1 MQAPANSPMLAD
13 TVRRALTAVLLALFA
28 LDVSPALAAD
38 TVCVLR
44 PHYQPEWCTPADILR
59 ERPLVRPRVGLVLSG
74 GGARGIAQIG
84 VLKVLARHNIPVD
97 FIAATSMG
105 AIVGGLYAAGYS
117 PAELES
123 LAVTTNW
130 DEVLSLSD
138 ETKRTELF
146 MDQKLVDDRSFI
158 AVRFEGLAP
167 VLPSAFS
174 SGQRLTDFLSD
185 KILQALYHPFPDF
198 DHLKIP
204 FRAVATDL
212 ISGRRVVMRDGSLA
226 EALRASSTV
235 PLLFTPIE
243 RDSMRLVDGGLVSN
257 VPIDVA
263 RSAGCDLVIAVNT
276 TSGLRTAD
284 EMTAPWQT
292 ADQIMGIMME
302 RVNERGLELADYVL
316 TPEIGRHPG
325 SSFRGLDTL
334 IRLGEATAERCM
346 PDILRLL
353 ERSRAKLLIGADTS
367 ALQEPVRWEYDTS
380 TIPDSILHRCTLPGV
395 HRWGS
400 PAAIRTFLDEL
411 YTTGQYR
418 DVSAVVRSNAG
429 GTDVRFSGILNPVIH
444 DVRFKGCTYVSEG
457 MLQKIVAPIKG
468 AMMTPETAE
477 RMVEAVLRAYRAGG
491 LSLAQIDTAY
501 LDEATGNLT
510 LELDEGVIRA
520 IDVQGGE
527 RTQDPFI
534 LREFPLTTGDVFEI
548 GKARRGLSNL
558 GGTKLFEF
566 VYLEIT
572 AVDDRIRLTIRIKER
587 PSQLVR
593 FGMRADDERQ
603 LQGLLDIRD
612 ENFQGTGMELGFTI
626 AGGPRNGDLTLEY
639 KAQRLFESYV
649 TFGVNA
655 FHRSYDSYMYATPPQ
670 EQPNRWKRDRI
681 GEYREIRYGFGIS
694 FGSLLERL
702 GNTSVDLLWQKVR
715 LVNLDRLTTLDERYR
730 LVLVRLST
738 VIDTKDSYP
747 FPTAGVGLKFSYEFS
762 LEGLGSEIGYNSLYL
777 MYESYGS
784 WGKHLTFHP
793 RFTMGISDRTMPL
806 AQQFRLGGRE
816 SFYGLREDDR
826 RGRQLV
832 LVNAELRYLLPV
844 QLLFDAYLRA
854 RYDLGTISAVPE
866 EITFSSL
873 LHGIGLE
880 LALATPVGPAALG
893 VGKSFYFSR
902 SLPNIPVQ
910 QGPFLVYL
918 MLGYQL

>member
-1 MQAPANSPMLAD
+1 MQSPANPPMLAK
-13 TVRRALTAVLLALFA
+13 TVRRILTAAALVLLALP
-28 LDVSPALAAD
+28 VPPALAAD
-38 TVCVLR
+38 TVFVLH
-44 PHYQPEWCTPADILR
+44 PHYRQGTGTPHDILR
-59 ERPLVRPRVGLVLSG
+59 ERPLARPRVGIVLSG

-84 VLKVLARHNIPVD
+84 VLKALARHNVPVD

-117 PAELES
+117 LAELES
-123 LAVTTNW
+123 LAVTTDW
-130 DEVLSLSD
+130 DDVLSLAD
-138 ETKRTELF
+138 DTKRTELF

-158 AVRFEGLAP
+158 VVRFEGLAP
-167 VLPSAFS
+167 VLPSAVS

-198 DHLKIP
+198 DDLKIP

-212 ISGRRVVMRDGSLA
+212 ISGRRVVMHDGSLA
-226 EALRASSTV
+226 EALRASATV

-257 VPIDVA
+257 APIDVA
-263 RSAGCDLVIAVNT
+263 RSAGCDIVIAVNT
-276 TSGLRTAD
+276 TSGLRTVD
-284 EMTAPWQT
+284 EMTSPWQT

-302 RVNERGLELADYVL
+302 RVNERGWESADYVL

-325 SSFRGLDTL
+325 ASFYGLDTL
-334 IRLGEATAERCM
+334 IRLGEATTERCM
-346 PDILRLL
+346 PDILQLL
-353 ERSRAKLLIGADTS
+353 ERSRKKLLTEADTS
-367 ALQEPVRWEYDTS
+367 ALPEPVRWEYDTS
-380 TIPDSILHRCTLPGV
+380 TIPDSILRRCALPGV
-395 HRWGS
+395 THWGS

-411 YTTGQYR
+411 HSTGQYR
-418 DVSAVVRSNAG
+418 DVSAVVRSNAD
-429 GTDVRFSGILNPVIH
+429 GTDVRFSGIFNPVIRE
-444 DVRFKGCTYVSEG
+444 VSFKACKYVSEG
-457 MLQKIVAPIKG
+457 MLQKIVAPMKG
-468 AMMTPETAE
+468 AMITPETTE
-477 RMVEAVLRAYRAGG
+477 RIFETVLRAYRAGG

-501 LDEATGNLT
+501 FDEATGVMT
-510 LELDEGVIRA
+510 MQMDEGEIHA

-534 LREFPLTTGDVFEI
+534 LREFPLTAGDVFEI

-572 AVDDRIRLTIRIKER
+572 AADNRILLTIRIKER

-612 ENFQGTGMELGFTI
+612 ENFRGTGMELGFTV
-626 AGGPRNGDLTLEY
+626 AGGQRNGDIMLEY

-670 EQPNRWKRDRI
+670 THPNRWKRDRI
-681 GEYREIRYGFGIS
+681 GEYREIRYGFGVS

-702 GNTSVDLLWQKVR
+702 GNASVDLLWQKVR

-747 FPTAGVGLKFSYEFS
+747 FPTTGVGLKFSYEFS

-793 RFTMGISDRTMPL
+793 KFTMGISDRTMPL

-816 SFYGLREDDR
+816 SFFGLREDDR

-844 QLLFDAYLRA
+844 QLLFDTYLRA

-880 LALATPVGPAALG
+880 LALATPVGPAAFG

-902 SLPNIPVQ
+902 ALPDIPVQ